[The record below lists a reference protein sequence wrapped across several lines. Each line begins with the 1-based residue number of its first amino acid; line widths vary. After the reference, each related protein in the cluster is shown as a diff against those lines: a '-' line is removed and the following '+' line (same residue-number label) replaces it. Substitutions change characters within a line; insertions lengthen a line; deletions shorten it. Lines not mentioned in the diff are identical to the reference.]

1 MKTAIETQIYRTV
14 PHDMHRQLR
23 NLRVPAGFIGG
34 TQSSVL
40 RQAGMR
46 AMRGRRFLKRRVPG
60 GHLFPFEH
68 PQAAASAI
76 REMAE
81 TLAAR

>member
-1 MKTAIETQIYRTV
+1 VT
-14 PHDMHRQLR
+14 
-23 NLRVPAGFIGG
+23 
-34 TQSSVL
+34 
-40 RQAGMR
+40 
-46 AMRGRRFLKRRVPG
+46 RVPG